1 MYNLFGKIYSSL
13 FNFLGYVKIEITG
26 IYGALISLSAYDL
39 FSSMHNILDNYP
51 IASGGIVE
59 KLYGLIAKV

>member
-1 MYNLFGKIYSSL
+1 M
-13 FNFLGYVKIEITG
+13 KIEITG
-26 IYGALISLSAYDL
+26 IYGAFISLSAYDL
-39 FSSMHNILDNYP
+39 FSSMHNIFVNYP